1 MKISTRAFSELR
13 PIPERF
19 TADGENV
26 NPPLNISG
34 VPPKAKSLALV
45 VDDPD
50 TPMGAWTHWLVW
62 NIKPATTT
70 VPENTTPPGAIVGRN
85 DALIPKYV
93 GPSPPRGTHRYYF
106 RLYALDQKLNLPPG
120 ADRDALDQ
128 ALQGHV
134 IAKAELLGRYARE

>member
-19 TADGENV
+19 TADGDNV
-26 NPPLNISG
+26 NPPLAISD
-34 VPPKAKSLALV
+34 VPPKAKSLALI

-62 NIKPATTT
+62 NIKSNTKAI
-70 VPENTTPPGAIVGRN
+70 PENTTPPGAIVGSN
-85 DALIPKYV
+85 DASLPKYV
-93 GPSPPRGTHRYYF
+93 GPSPPRGTHRYVF
-106 RLYALDQKLNLPPG
+106 RLYALDAKLDLPPG